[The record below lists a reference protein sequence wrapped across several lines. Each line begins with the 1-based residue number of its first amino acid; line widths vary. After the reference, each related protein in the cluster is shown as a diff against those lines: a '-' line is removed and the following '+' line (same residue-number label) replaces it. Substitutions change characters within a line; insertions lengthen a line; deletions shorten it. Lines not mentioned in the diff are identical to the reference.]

1 MELIHK
7 YFPDLTETQVQQL
20 QQLEPLYRTWNE
32 QINVI
37 SRKDIDQ
44 LYEHHILHAM
54 SLGLVVQFK
63 PNADILDLGTGGG
76 IPGIPLAILFPDV
89 KFTLIDG
96 TGKKIKVV
104 QELIEALGLSN
115 AKALHLRAEDAPAHR
130 YDFVV
135 TRGVTTLDKLIV
147 WSQRLL
153 KKKQQHAYP
162 NGLLAYKGGKI
173 QSEIDALPNEEY
185 IEVFALA
192 ELLEEPYYDE
202 KFLVYVQG

>member
-1 MELIHK
+1 MQIIHK
-7 YFPDLTETQVQQL
+7 YFPELTENQVQQL
-20 QQLEPLYRTWNE
+20 QELEPLYRIWNE

-37 SRKDIDQ
+37 SRKDIDH
-44 LYEHHILHAM
+44 LYEHHVLHAL

-63 PNADILDLGTGGG
+63 AGAEIIDLGTGGG
-76 IPGIPLAILFPDV
+76 IPGIPLAILFPEV
-89 KFTLIDG
+89 QFMLIDG

-104 QELIEALGLSN
+104 QEIITALGLKN
-115 AKALHLRAEDAPAHR
+115 AKALHLRAEDAPAR
-130 YDFVV
+130 KYDFVV

-147 WSQRLL
+147 WSHRLL

-162 NGLLAYKGGKI
+162 NGLLAYKGGQI
-173 QSEIDALPNEEY
+173 QAEIDALPNEEY

-192 ELLEEPYYDE
+192 EILEEPYYEE